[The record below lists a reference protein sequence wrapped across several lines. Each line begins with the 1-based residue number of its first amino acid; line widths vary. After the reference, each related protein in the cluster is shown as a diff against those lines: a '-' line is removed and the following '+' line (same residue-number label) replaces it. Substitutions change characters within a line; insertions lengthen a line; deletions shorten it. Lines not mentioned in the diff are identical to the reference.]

1 MLRAALLHESVR
13 TGTSKNLS
21 ADGQSVLH
29 VMTTRLQI
37 GVKDG
42 LVEIRFQSY
51 RGSATMRADARPAP
65 RKRLGSPSAERL
77 A

>member
-1 MLRAALLHESVR
+1 MLKAALLHESVR
-13 TGTSKNLS
+13 TGTSKNLD

-42 LVEIRFQSY
+42 LVEVRFQSY
-51 RGSATMRADARPAP
+51 RGAAVMPPARGPE
-65 RKRLGSPSAERL
+65 RGRLRNSPIARQHE
-77 A
+77 